1 MTSSIN
7 DPVEVWLDIPGYEG
21 EYQAQQPRSYKESA
35 STLDKH
41 KAREDIPMV
50 GIMEKIYVDVETYS
64 EVDLK
69 ECGVFRY
76 ADDPSFEVMLFAFA
90 YGDDPVK
97 VIDIAQGEKIPFYVL
112 DDLYDSGVLKLAHNA
127 QFEITCLSR
136 WFGKE
141 LPPEQ
146 WECTAVRASTLGLPR
161 SLAGVGDAL
170 GLKEDEKKMAI
181 GKRLVQYFA
190 RPCLPTKTNGGRRRN
205 FPHHE
210 PEKWALYKEYNAQDV
225 VTERAIY
232 KAMENTPLQSNGSGN
247 CGGSTR
253 KLTRPVCWLTGH
265 SHKTL

>member
-1 MTSSIN
+1 
-7 DPVEVWLDIPGYEG
+7 
-21 EYQAQQPRSYKESA
+21 
-35 STLDKH
+35 
-41 KAREDIPMV
+41 MV

-146 WECTAVRASTLGLPR
+146 WECTAVRASTLGLPPEPCRGRRCTRAERRRKENGNRQAAR
-161 SLAGVGDAL
+161 SVFCAAVLTH
-170 GLKEDEKKMAI
+170 EDE
-181 GKRLVQYFA
+181 R
-190 RPCLPTKTNGGRRRN
+190 RPETK
-205 FPHHE
+205 FSAP
-210 PEKWALYKEYNAQDV
+210 
-225 VTERAIY
+225 
-232 KAMENTPLQSNGSGN
+232 
-247 CGGSTR
+247 
-253 KLTRPVCWLTGH
+253 
-265 SHKTL
+265 